1 MHRSTLTLVLLLMIF
16 TWPLTVA
23 RPENHIK
30 GEWPYYGGEKSF
42 DRYSQLDQINRD
54 NVKDLRIVWRRPGID
69 PALAA
74 KFPDISPS
82 HYFKATPIMLG
93 GVLYTPNAVGL
104 LEAINPATGKT
115 IWVQQPF
122 RPTLKEATAQSMRG
136 VDSWQSGSDLRLL
149 LVRGSYLYAVNAKD
163 GTLYPDFGDM
173 GRVNLQMSGPYTGRF
188 HWSSGPIVVRDVVV
202 VAGSSAANGAG
213 DGGFVKEASPDDV
226 RGFDVRSGKLLWT
239 FHVVP
244 KPEEPG
250 YDTWGNDS
258 AKIAGNL
265 SAWCPLSADE
275 QLGLVYLP
283 FSAPTSSYYGGWR
296 TGDNLYSDSLVAV
309 DVESGKLKWYYQM
322 IHHDLWE
329 YDNIGPP
336 VLGDITVDGKSVKA
350 VMQAN
355 KNAFL
360 YVLDRTNGK
369 PVWPIE
375 ERPVPQ
381 STIPGEHSSPT
392 QPFPTKPP
400 AFDLQGLTEEDMNDF
415 TAELHRQAVEA
426 VKPFVLGPLYTPPT
440 MKSGD
445 PNEKQGTLMSPG
457 DWGSGNWNTGAFDP
471 ETHIYYA
478 VSMTM
483 PEVFQI
489 IKAADSTATMDY
501 NEPEGRSYSKVK
513 MPGDVPYTKPPYG
526 RITAINMDRGEQV
539 WMAADGDGPR
549 NHPLLKSLNLPML
562 GVMSRP
568 APLVTKTLLFLGEGS
583 DAIFGSGPG
592 PYAWGKKFR
601 AYDKATGRVIWETE
615 LPSGTTGGPMT
626 YMYKDRQYV
635 VVAVGSRKDAPELVA
650 LALSRGSDVATGKS
664 SGPVNGPQPPPAAH
678 SSSPSV
684 HPSEAAYTTAQ
695 AKAGH
700 ELYLA
705 KCLVCHGQDLAGG
718 ANESPGLKGKD
729 FIAHW
734 SGKPVRALYS
744 RIISTMPM
752 ADPGSLS
759 ERQTLDL
766 VAYILQGNGFP
777 SGNKATASAN
787 DLNEMEFGAPPGKST
802 K

>member
-1 MHRSTLTLVLLLMIF
+1 MDRSKLSAVLVLMIF
-16 TWPLTVA
+16 TCQLATGQSGTVV
-23 RPENHIK
+23 K
-30 GEWPYYGGEKSF
+30 GEWPYYGGEKAF
-42 DRYSQLDQINRD
+42 DRYSPLEQINRD
-54 NVKDLRIVWRRPGID
+54 NVKDLRIVWQRPGVD
-69 PALAA
+69 PALTE

-82 HYFKATPIMLG
+82 HYFKATPVMVG
-93 GVLYTPNAVGL
+93 GVLYTPDAVGL
-104 LEAINPATGKT
+104 LEAIDPATGKT
-115 IWVQQPF
+115 IWVQKPF
-122 RPTLKEATAQSMRG
+122 TPTLKEASGQSMRG
-136 VDSWQSGSDLRLL
+136 IDSWQKGSDLRLL

-163 GTLYPDFGDM
+163 GSLYPDFGNS
-173 GRVNLQMSGPYTGRF
+173 GRVNLQMSGPYSGRF
-188 HWSSGPIVVRDVVV
+188 HWTSGPIVVRDVVV

-213 DGGFVKEASPDDV
+213 DGGFVKESSPDDV

-244 KPEEPG
+244 KPDEPG

-283 FSAPTSSYYGGWR
+283 FTAPTSSYYGGWR
-296 TGDNLYSDSLVAV
+296 PGNNLYSDSLVAV
-309 DVESGKLKWYYQM
+309 DVETGKLKWYYQM

-336 VLGDITVDGKSVKA
+336 VLGDITVDGKPIKA

-355 KNAFL
+355 KNAFV
-360 YVLDRTNGK
+360 YVFDRTNGK

-381 STIPGEHSSPT
+381 STVPGEHSSPT

-400 AFDLQGLTEEDMNDF
+400 AFDLQGLTENDLMDF
-415 TAELHRQAVEA
+415 TPALHRQAVEA

-440 MKSGD
+440 MKSTDATG
-445 PNEKQGTLMSPG
+445 KQGTLMSPG

-471 ETHIYYA
+471 ETDMYYA

-489 IKAADSTATMDY
+489 IKAPDSKATMEY
-501 NEPEGRSYSKVK
+501 NEPEGKNYSVVK
-513 MPGDVPYTKPPYG
+513 MPGDLPYTRPPYG

-549 NHPLLKSLNLPML
+549 NHPMLKDLNLPML

-601 AYDKATGRVIWETE
+601 AYDKGTGKVIWEME

-626 YMYKDRQYV
+626 YMYKGKQYV
-635 VVAVGSRKDAPELVA
+635 VVAVGSKKDPPELVA
-650 LALSRGSDVATGKS
+650 LARS
-664 SGPVNGPQPPPAAH
+664 SGPTSTGESEKATSGSATAAPV
-678 SSSPSV
+678 S
-684 HPSEAAYTTAQ
+684 HPVQNKTVYDGVYTAAQ
-695 AKAGH
+695 AKSGQAI
-700 ELYLA
+700 YRA
-705 KCLVCHGQDLAGG
+705 KCGLCHGETLAGG
-718 ANESPGLKGKD
+718 QNESPGLKGEG
-729 FIAHW
+729 FISHW
-734 SGKPVRALYS
+734 NGKPLRALYS
-744 RIISTMPM
+744 RIRSTMPIT
-752 ADPGSLS
+752 DPGSLS
-759 ERQTLDL
+759 EKETLDL
-766 VAYILQGNGFP
+766 LAYILRGNGFP
-777 SGNKATASAN
+777 
-787 DLNEMEFGAPPGKST
+787 PGKERATSA
-802 K
+802 KELNAIQFISKR